1 MMLMLFESK
10 ADGSICKLAVKLIIP
25 EVCVAGHFLY
35 EHITDKGCPKLC
47 SCNHICGCLLMH
59 FKDNA
64 WAKSRF
70 FAHSLASDSRIVV
83 RCKQNEGNIFK
94 KR

>member
-1 MMLMLFESK
+1 
-10 ADGSICKLAVKLIIP
+10 
-25 EVCVAGHFLY
+25 
-35 EHITDKGCPKLC
+35 
-47 SCNHICGCLLMH
+47 MH

-70 FAHSLASDSRIVV
+70 FAHSLASDSCIVV

-94 KR
+94 LENFKPFEIPIKIKNNVDNFFAFKMI